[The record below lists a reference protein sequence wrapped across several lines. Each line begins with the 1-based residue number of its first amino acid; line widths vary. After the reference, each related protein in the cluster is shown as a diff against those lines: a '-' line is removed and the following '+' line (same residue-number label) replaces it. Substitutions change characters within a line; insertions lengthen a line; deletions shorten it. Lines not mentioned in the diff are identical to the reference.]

1 MNVND
6 VFRRDADLAL
16 WAIDEKVHIIASVRD
31 SRREHRNVLA
41 AVAEA
46 CWWIA
51 SLDEQLEK
59 LRASSYKTARDRD
72 PRGFPILGLRWARHR
87 HSHDLINTSD
97 GSVQPFISDKPGVM
111 LFISDPYTW
120 RTVDSMNLT
129 GDSAKRNPDQRARY
143 VAALEGKEVH
153 KSLLAAHGWLS
164 AAAKGG
170 DFTG

>member
-1 MNVND
+1 
-6 VFRRDADLAL
+6 
-16 WAIDEKVHIIASVRD
+16 
-31 SRREHRNVLA
+31 
-41 AVAEA
+41 
-46 CWWIA
+46 
-51 SLDEQLEK
+51 
-59 LRASSYKTARDRD
+59 
-72 PRGFPILGLRWARHR
+72 
-87 HSHDLINTSD
+87 
-97 GSVQPFISDKPGVM
+97 M